1 MAARISVSAVRKAG
15 PAVDDRPGIPAL
27 SGLRGGGISHG
38 GNRVR
43 ADSDLVADVVR
54 RDVVRDQSEGRGECT
69 GAATRSGLGELSN
82 GLDVAA

>member
-1 MAARISVSAVRKAG
+1 MAARIPVSAVWKAG

-43 ADSDLVADVVR
+43 ADPDLVEDLVC

-69 GAATRSGLGELSN
+69 GAATRPGLWELSN
-82 GLDVAA
+82 GLDMAA